1 MQNDTARSTR
11 AERPEPAGRTQHA
24 EPAEHPEHAR
34 PHREDRSLDVRIG
47 HHELVLSQRYEAA
60 SIANDVL
67 IGIWFIVGSIFF
79 FFASMMTAGTV
90 LFLIGSLQMT
100 IRPVIRL
107 ARRFH
112 LQRVSGRSVPHA
124 MDF

>member
-1 MQNDTARSTR
+1 MQTSAQNTPTPRSG
-11 AERPEPAGRTQHA
+11 P
-24 EPAEHPEHAR
+24 
-34 PHREDRSLDVRIG
+34 PHEDRSLDLRLG
-47 HHELVLSQRYEAA
+47 HHELVLSKRYETA

-90 LFLIGSLQMT
+90 LFLIGSVQMT
-100 IRPVIRL
+100 IRPAIRL
-107 ARRFH
+107 ARRIH
-112 LQRVSGRSVPHA
+112 LQNVAGRAAPHV

>member
-1 MQNDTARSTR
+1 MQNDAPHSTPHI
-11 AERPEPAGRTQHA
+11 EQPRTH
-24 EPAEHPEHAR
+24 H
-34 PHREDRSLDVRIG
+34 EDHSLDVRIG

-90 LFLIGSLQMT
+90 LFLIGSIQMT
-100 IRPVIRL
+100 IRPAIRL

-112 LQRVSGRSVPHA
+112 LQRISGRPLPHA